1 MYSASTVEQVLHA
14 SLIIIHS
21 LSKHPP
27 MFSLS
32 SCRRM
37 FPTIRVSFTGVKAEQ
52 RFLVVLDI
60 VPADNKRYRYAY
72 HRSSWLVAGKADPP
86 APTRLYVHPD
96 CPYNGEQLK
105 KQVVSFEKIK
115 VTNNEMDKT
124 GLVSGRSR
132 TRERAAKF
140 RQSLGSRI

>member
-1 MYSASTVEQVLHA
+1 
-14 SLIIIHS
+14 
-21 LSKHPP
+21 
-27 MFSLS
+27 
-32 SCRRM
+32 M
-37 FPTIRVSFTGVKAEQ
+37 FPTIRVSFTGVKTEQ

-124 GLVSGRSR
+124 GLVSGTSR
-132 TRERAAKF
+132 TRKRAAKF
-140 RQSLGSRI
+140 SQSLGSGR